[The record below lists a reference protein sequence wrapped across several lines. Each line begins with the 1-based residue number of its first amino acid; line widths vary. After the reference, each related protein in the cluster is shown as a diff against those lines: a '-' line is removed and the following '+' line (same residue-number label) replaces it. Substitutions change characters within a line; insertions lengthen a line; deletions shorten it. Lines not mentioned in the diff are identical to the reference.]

1 METLG
6 HFLKSQREQSQLSQ
20 EEVAMQTRIPL
31 THIQSIEADQFDR
44 LPNGV
49 SAKGF
54 LRLYA
59 RCVGASE
66 TTILRRFSELAPAPP
81 ALAAE
86 PTGQK
91 RGPSLPSDY
100 LQVAPATH
108 RTSPLRIVLLV
119 CVAVVLIGFGIQTF
133 WPTLEPARSP
143 KVESPASLPAPAA
156 VVEETAS
163 LARPEPAEEVGGV
176 EASPPSAT
184 PETASITPP
193 QEAALPPTAVA
204 TGEDSGSPPSS
215 LAPLLLDIEAMER
228 TWVRI
233 VIDGRETWDVTLAP
247 KEKVSWAAKKDF
259 LLTLGNAG
267 GVIVRLDGKALAPLG
282 PRGKVVRDVRLV
294 R

>member
-20 EEVAMQTRIPL
+20 EEVATQTRIPL

-44 LPNGV
+44 LPHGV

-59 RCVGASE
+59 RCVGANE
-66 TTILRRFSELAPAPP
+66 TTILRRFSERTPAPP
-81 ALAAE
+81 APVTE

-91 RGPSLPSDY
+91 HSPSLPSDY
-100 LQVAPATH
+100 IQIAPATR
-108 RTSPLRIVLLV
+108 RTSPLRIVLWA
-119 CVAVVLIGFGIQTF
+119 CAAVVLIGFGIQTL
-133 WPTLEPARSP
+133 WPELEPSRSP
-143 KVESPASLPAPAA
+143 GVESPVSIPAPAA

-163 LARPEPAEEVGGV
+163 LDPPKPAKEGGGV
-176 EASPPSAT
+176 ETAPPSAM
-184 PETASITPP
+184 PKPSSLTPP
-193 QEAALPPTAVA
+193 QEAALPPTAAA
-204 TGEDSGSPPSS
+204 TGESRSGAPSAPP
-215 LAPLLLDIEAMER
+215 PLLLDIEAMEK

-247 KEKVSWAAKKDF
+247 KEKVSWAATKGF

-267 GVIVRLDGKALAPLG
+267 GVIVRLNGKTLAPLG
-282 PRGKVVRDVRLV
+282 PRGKVVRDLRLV